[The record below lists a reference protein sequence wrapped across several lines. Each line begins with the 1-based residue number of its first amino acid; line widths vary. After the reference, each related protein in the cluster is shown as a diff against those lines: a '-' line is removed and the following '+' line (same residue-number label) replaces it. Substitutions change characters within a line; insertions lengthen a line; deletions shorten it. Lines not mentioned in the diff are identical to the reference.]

1 MNEKTLPVSAA
12 RLEEIIAE
20 YPTPFHIYDAKG
32 IVDNIRRF
40 IKAFSWAKDFKLC
53 RKSDTESI
61 YYAFIAEGR
70 GRCGLLFVS
79 RTYSV

>member
-40 IKAFSWAKDFKLC
+40 IKAFSWAK
-53 RKSDTESI
+53 
-61 YYAFIAEGR
+61 A
-70 GRCGLLFVS
+70 VS
-79 RTYSV
+79 YTHLTLPTKA